1 MLFRNFVIA
10 FVMTFLFVTSSNA
23 QYGYGMYGGMQS
35 CGYPFM
41 SGDGAT
47 SSLDE
52 LKEIAENIK
61 ENERTLREK
70 RKDKREAERLVKK
83 HKSHMDR
90 NLISE
95 AVEFVVEHV
104 ADNNRTCNAYK
115 DVGVR
120 SEKPVVTGTDKG
132 EAVVNQADNGT
143 LEHNLKSI
151 NKNTFLGI
159 CPADRGSIVGR
170 NLCKEKSLF
179 FAGKEKIDITECT
192 NAVNEYPKSVKTVS
206 ALDKEVKAL
215 EEYIK
220 ALKSQSKDTRK
231 AIAEDMRDA
240 ARERTEGGICLE
252 CMTGGGYEQR
262 ETNWPGVA
270 ANVMT
275 GLAGLFVGYK
285 TNQMVA
291 DYNSSIG
298 YATQPNLSAMS
309 MGFPYIANGIYGALG
324 GGIGAGAFGC
334 GNTFGGGGNWNG
346 PYGMTGPFG
355 MGGLYNP
362 MMGGM
367 WGYPQGMM
375 GAGMGGGM
383 FMPGMGP
390 WGMNGPWGLN
400 PYGMGMFPGAG
411 NMVAGGFGFQMP
423 GYGGMYPWGGGG
435 MMGIPGMGV
444 MMGGAMGFP
453 GYGLMMAGGVGIP
466 MMGGMGMGMPMTG
479 GMGMGMPMMGGMGM
493 GMPMMGGMGM
503 GMPMT
508 GGMGMGMPMMGGM
521 GMGMPM
527 MGGMGNMMMGNMMMG
542 NMMMGNMMMGNMM
555 MGNMMMGNMMS
566 GNMMSGNMMTG
577 GMGMDMGGFQMQ
589 QQMMQ
594 MQMQQYQMQMQQQSR
609 YYENYMQRQRAMSS
623 LQQELMGLMNRIQMV
638 QSGSMSGGFG
648 GGFSGGFS
656 GGGYLGI
663 GTMPYNGG
671 GSIAAPP
678 GTAAPPPLGTSY
690 R

>member
-1 MLFRNFVIA
+1 MLFRNFAIV
-10 FVMTFLFVTSSNA
+10 FVMTFLFVTTSNA
-23 QYGYGMYGGMQS
+23 QWGFGMYGGMQS

-47 SSLDE
+47 SSMDE

-95 AVEFVVEHV
+95 AVELVVEHTEN
-104 ADNNRTCNAYK
+104 DRTCNAYK

-120 SEKPVVTGTDKG
+120 SDKPVVTGKVG
-132 EAVVNQADNGT
+132 EEAVVNQNDNGT
-143 LEHNLKSI
+143 VEHKLKDI
-151 NKNTFLGI
+151 NIEKFRGI
-159 CPADRGSIVGR
+159 CPSERRSIVGR
-170 NLCKEKSLF
+170 SLCNEKSLF
-179 FAGKEKIDITECT
+179 FAGKEKIDKTECAT
-192 NAVNEYPKSVKTVS
+192 AVNEYPKSVKTVS
-206 ALDKEVKAL
+206 ALDKEIKAL

-240 ARERTEGGICLE
+240 IRERTEGGICLE
-252 CMTGGGYEQR
+252 CMSGGYGYEQR

-324 GGIGAGAFGC
+324 GGIGSGAFGC

-367 WGYPQGMM
+367 WGYPPGMM
-375 GAGMGGGM
+375 GPGMGGGM

-411 NMVAGGFGFQMP
+411 MMVSGGFGFQMP
-423 GYGGMYPWGGGG
+423 GYGGMYPWGGG

-453 GYGLMMAGGVGIP
+453 GYGLMASG
-466 MMGGMGMGMPMTG
+466 GMGMPMMG

-503 GMPMT
+503 GMPM
-508 GGMGMGMPMMGGM
+508 MGGM
-521 GMGMPM
+521 GMDM
-527 MGGMGNMMMGNMMMG
+527 
-542 NMMMGNMMMGNMM
+542 
-555 MGNMMMGNMMS
+555 
-566 GNMMSGNMMTG
+566 
-577 GMGMDMGGFQMQ
+577 MGGFQMQ

-648 GGFSGGFS
+648 GGFGGGFT

-663 GTMPYNGG
+663 GTTPYGG
-671 GSIAAPP
+671 GTIASPP